1 MDNQARTTK
10 ARMRLEAV
18 VASPPT
24 GKCQMTIEMMENM
37 VKLYPDQLRLDIYYD
52 GIEPAVAPT
61 HSYILSEKYKVIPS
75 AYVNGNMVSA
85 AKVPDPEELRQA
97 IEEGLK
103 KGEEAWLK

>member
-1 MDNQARTTK
+1 MDNQVRTTK
-10 ARMRLEAV
+10 ARIRLEAV

-61 HSYILSEKYKVIPS
+61 RSYILSDKYKVLPS
-75 AYVNGNMVSA
+75 SFVNGNMVSA
-85 AKVPDPEELRQA
+85 AKVPDPEDLRQE
-97 IEEGLK
+97 IEKELK
-103 KGEEAWLK
+103 KGEEAWL